1 MKRVGI
7 VDWDTSHVVQF
18 TMRLNRLPDIAE
30 EQWIDSD
37 YRVVAGYP
45 GTSEITDE
53 ARMQEYREKLIG
65 WGVEVVDDYRDLIG
79 MVDVVMIESQSGYAH
94 LEKARP
100 FIEAGIPTYIDKPFV
115 IDVADGLEIK
125 RLAEE
130 HGVPVFSSSA
140 LRYAPEVVEV
150 SSGAEDVG
158 TVVGAHTWSPASL
171 HPKNPGLAHYGI
183 HGVETLYALMGPGC
197 VEVACLSEEGGE
209 VSVGRWA
216 DGRVASMR
224 GTRAGAHA
232 YGYTVWG
239 DKGVRLSGISTEF
252 IYRELLKR
260 IVEMWD
266 TGKAPLDLD
275 ETIEIAAFIAAAFQS
290 ANNGGTPTKLE
301 FSTAGA

>member
-7 VDWDTSHVVQF
+7 VDWDTSHVMQF
-18 TMRLNRLPDIAE
+18 TMRLNRLDDIAE

-37 YRVVAGYP
+37 FRVVAGYV
-45 GTSEITDE
+45 GTSEITDAE
-53 ARMQEYREKLIG
+53 RMAEYEEKLTG
-65 WGVEVVDDYRDLIG
+65 WGVEKVDEVEDLVG
-79 MVDVVMIESQSGYAH
+79 MVDAVLVESQSGYAH

-125 RLAEE
+125 RLAAE
-130 HGVPVFSSSA
+130 HGVPIFSSSS

-150 SSGAEDVG
+150 SEGAEDVG
-158 TVVGAHTWSPASL
+158 EVVGAHTWSPAGL
-171 HPKNPGLAHYGI
+171 HDGNPGLAHYGI

-197 VEVACLSEEGGE
+197 VEVACMSEEGGE

-232 YGYTVWG
+232 YGFAVWG
-239 DKGVRLSGISTEF
+239 DKGVRVSGISTQF

-260 IVEMWD
+260 IVSMFE
-266 TGKAPLDLD
+266 TGEAPLNLD
-275 ETIEIAAFIAAAFQS
+275 ETLEIAAFIAAAFKS
-290 ANNGGTPTKLE
+290 AGNGGEPTKLE
-301 FSTAGA
+301 FTAGA

>member
-7 VDWDTSHVVQF
+7 VDWDTSHVMQF
-18 TMRLNRLPDIAE
+18 TMRLNRLDDIAE

-37 YRVVAGYP
+37 FRVVAGYV
-45 GTSEITDE
+45 GTSEITE
-53 ARMQEYREKLIG
+53 PERMAEYEEKLTG
-65 WGVEVVDDYRDLIG
+65 WGVEKVDELEDLVG
-79 MVDVVMIESQSGYAH
+79 MVDAVLIESQSGYAH
-94 LEKARP
+94 LERARP

-130 HGVPVFSSSA
+130 HGVPIFSSSS

-150 SSGAEDVG
+150 AEGAEDVG
-158 TVVGAHTWSPASL
+158 EVVGVHAYSPASL
-171 HPKNPGLAHYGI
+171 HDRNPGLAHYGI
-183 HGVETLYALMGPGC
+183 HGVETMYALMGPGC
-197 VEVACLSEEGGE
+197 VEVACMSEEGGE

-232 YGYTVWG
+232 YGFTVWG
-239 DKGVRLSGISTEF
+239 DKGVRLSGVSTQF

-260 IVEMWD
+260 IVSMFE
-266 TGKAPLDLD
+266 TGEAPLDLD
-275 ETIEIAAFIAAAFQS
+275 ETIEIAAFIAAAFKS
-290 ANNGGTPTKLE
+290 ANNGGAPTRLE
-301 FSTAGA
+301 FSTAG

>member
-18 TMRLNRLPDIAE
+18 TMRLNRVDEIDQ

-37 YRVVAGYP
+37 YRVVAGYQ
-45 GTSEITDE
+45 GTSEITDDE
-53 ARMQEYREKLIG
+53 RMAEYKEKLTG
-65 WGVEVVDDYRDLIG
+65 WGVELVDDYHELVD
-79 MVDVVMIESQSGYAH
+79 MVDAVLIESQSGYAH

-125 RLAEE
+125 RLAAE
-130 HGVPVFSSSA
+130 HGVPVFSSSS

-150 SSGAEDVG
+150 AEGADDVG
-158 TVVGAHTWSPASL
+158 DVVGVHAYSPASL
-171 HPKNPGLAHYGI
+171 HDANPGLAHYGI
-183 HGVETLYALMGPGC
+183 HGVEIMYALMGPGC

-232 YGYTVWG
+232 YGFTVWG
-239 DKGVRLSGISTEF
+239 DKGVRLSGISTQF

-260 IVEMWD
+260 IVSMFE
-266 TGKAPLDLD
+266 TGEAPLDLD
-275 ETIEIAAFIAAAFQS
+275 ETLEIAAFIAAAFES
-290 ANNGGTPTKLE
+290 ANNGGAPTKLE
-301 FSTAGA
+301 FTAGG

>member
-18 TMRLNRLPDIAE
+18 TMRLNHEEIAE

-37 YRVVAGYP
+37 FRVVAGFQ
-45 GTSEITDE
+45 GTSEITDDD
-53 ARMQEYREKLIG
+53 RMAEYKDKLTG
-65 WGVEVVDDYRDLIG
+65 WGVELVDDYHDLVG
-79 MVDVVMIESQSGYAH
+79 MVDAIMIESQSGFAH

-100 FIEAGIPTYIDKPFV
+100 FLEAGIPTYIDKPFV
-115 IDVADGLEIK
+115 IDVADGVEIK
-125 RLAEE
+125 RLAEAN
-130 HGVPVFSSSA
+130 GVPVFSSSS

-158 TVVGAHTWSPASL
+158 AVVGVHAYSPAGL
-171 HPKNPGLAHYGI
+171 HEGNPGLAHYGI
-183 HGVETLYALMGPGC
+183 HGVEILFALMGPGC
-197 VEVACLSEEGGE
+197 VEVSCMSEEGGE

-232 YGYTVWG
+232 YGFTVWG
-239 DKGVRLSGISTEF
+239 DKGVRLSGISTQF

-260 IVEMWD
+260 IVEMFS
-266 TGKAPLDLD
+266 TGVAPLDLD
-275 ETIEIAAFIAAAFQS
+275 ETLEIAAFIAAALES
-290 ANNGGTPTKLE
+290 ANNGGAPTKLE
-301 FSTAGA
+301 FTAGG